1 MGNNLESTI
10 YNKFLNTF
18 ETHNLIAYL
27 YQMKIPCHYDSSDL
41 IFSNQV
47 PNMVALSTPMS
58 TTLSK
63 VFPVI
68 FKETTKEYPVVETP
82 LDQISTCQTCGI
94 VGSPEPSVTRPFSG
108 NGVTGSSDLTGPNV
122 KLVEELDLQ
131 TSIIYLIQ
139 TDYNLFIYRNL
150 FYHI

>member
-1 MGNNLESTI
+1 
-10 YNKFLNTF
+10 
-18 ETHNLIAYL
+18 
-27 YQMKIPCHYDSSDL
+27 
-41 IFSNQV
+41 
-47 PNMVALSTPMS
+47 MS

-68 FKETTKEYPVVETP
+68 FKGTTKEYPIVETP
-82 LDQISTCQTCGI
+82 LDLTSTAFLTCGI
-94 VGSPEPSVTRPFSG
+94 VVFSEPSVTQPFSG
-108 NGVTGSSDLTGPNV
+108 NGVTGSSDPIGPNV

-139 TDYNLFIYRNL
+139 IDYNLFIKRNL

>member
-1 MGNNLESTI
+1 
-10 YNKFLNTF
+10 
-18 ETHNLIAYL
+18 
-27 YQMKIPCHYDSSDL
+27 
-41 IFSNQV
+41 
-47 PNMVALSTPMS
+47 MS

-68 FKETTKEYPVVETP
+68 FKGTTKEYPVVETP
-82 LDQISTCQTCGI
+82 LDLTSTASLMCGI
-94 VGSPEPSVTRPFSG
+94 VSSEPSVTRPFSG
-108 NGVTGSSDLTGPNV
+108 NGVTGSSDPIGPNV

-139 TDYNLFIYRNL
+139 IDYNLFIKRNL